1 MHPTW
6 ARACLAFSWLVG
18 CAQSGGAT
26 PHDAGKTPDSG
37 ADRGGSIPC
46 GGGGEGCCGAQK
58 TCHSGLSCTGGV
70 CARLAADSGD
80 TGGSCAFV
88 RCGGVCTDT
97 ISDAKNCGG
106 CGHDCQGTTCSAS
119 LCQAKGIAL
128 GNKPVHLAVDTAN
141 VYFTDGDGTVN
152 QVPSAGGTIIQLASS
167 PSPYGITYDA
177 SFVYFT
183 SQGTPASGYTDGAVL
198 KVPIGGGDAG
208 AAIPLATG
216 RPKPQAIAVDGLDV
230 YWLEPGA
237 TTTGALLSCPLA
249 GCPSNVP
256 NVVYG
261 MLALPYGLA
270 LDSTNVYLTTSAGGQ
285 VLSFSKSTG
294 ASNILTDSQDEPAG
308 ITVSNGKVY
317 WATTGGGLIQVIPA
331 TGGASSHVATTM
343 GAPQAVAADAVNVY
357 WSDNSPDP
365 VTTLGPVD
373 SCAVSGCPPSA
384 LVTLV
389 GEDQTAADI
398 AIDSLFVYWIGT
410 GGQIL
415 RVAK

>member
-1 MHPTW
+1 MT
-6 ARACLAFSWLVG
+6 
-18 CAQSGGAT
+18 T
-26 PHDAGKTPDSG
+26 HDAGKAPDTG
-37 ADRGGSIPC
+37 TDVAIKIPC
-46 GGGGEGCCGAQK
+46 GGGGQGCCGSRK

-70 CARLAADSGD
+70 CSRLTDDAGD
-80 TGGSCAFV
+80 TGGSCPFA

-97 ISDAKNCGG
+97 FSDAKNCGG
-106 CGHDCQGTTCSAS
+106 CGHDCQTTTCSAS
-119 LCQAKGIAL
+119 LCQAKGIAV
-128 GNKPVHLAVDTAN
+128 GVKPVHLAVDTAN
-141 VYFTDGDGTVN
+141 VYFTDGAGTVN
-152 QVPSAGGTIIQLASS
+152 QVPSSGGTMTQLASS

-198 KVPIGGGDAG
+198 KVPIGGGDGG
-208 AAIPLATG
+208 APIALATG

-237 TTTGALLSCPLA
+237 TTSGALLSCPLA
-249 GCPSNVP
+249 GCPSNTPKVI
-256 NVVYG
+256 YG

-270 LDSTNVYLTTSAGGQ
+270 LDATNVYLTTSAGGQ
-285 VLSFSKSTG
+285 VLSFAKSTG
-294 ASNILTDSQDEPAG
+294 ASNILADSQDEPSG
-308 ITVSNGKVY
+308 IAVIGGSVY
-317 WATTGGGLIQVIPA
+317 WATTGGGLIQA
-331 TGGASSHVATTM
+331 TPTAGGTSSHVATTM

-373 SCAVSGCPPSA
+373 SCPVGGCPPSA

-389 GEDQTAADI
+389 GQDQTAADI
-398 AIDSLFVYWIGT
+398 AIDSLYVYWIAT